1 MQSTGSAQPPLSM
14 QSTVAWLIERT
25 SHNGSGVRFGVGDIV
40 GLTVGEVVGLTVGDV
55 VGLTVGEVVGAA
67 TGVAVSTP

>member
-25 SHNGSGVRFGVGDIV
+25 SHNGKAVGRGVGD
-40 GLTVGEVVGLTVGDV
+40 G
-55 VGLTVGEVVGAA
+55 
-67 TGVAVSTP
+67 TGTDVSTPCPPPMPHSSEHFASHSTTE